1 MFLGLSSFFSLVC
14 WSARRSFE
22 CMHIHVSLFD
32 VHIFFIILKMTLR
45 NHAGKQTTAHLQR
58 KDAGWCGGLTHRT
71 DAEGSYGRRP
81 NRRATSPSAIQK
93 PGVLRR
99 SVTIS
104 LTSMVPKRCELSPCQ
119 ASPGRSLA
127 LTPLNGY
134 RMESQERGGE
144 PGARQAHLSG
154 TKGQRGVQISSQGVT

>member
-1 MFLGLSSFFSLVC
+1 
-14 WSARRSFE
+14 
-22 CMHIHVSLFD
+22 MHAYSCFPFRCTY
-32 VHIFFIILKMTLR
+32 FFIILKMTLR